1 MLVDA
6 GCAPF
11 EAFMAAV
18 ERMGLDADIVHSAQV
33 DESKEGVAECIVF
46 SFEFRATKN
55 KRRINIKEN

>member
-1 MLVDA
+1 
-6 GCAPF
+6 
-11 EAFMAAV
+11 MAAV

-55 KRRINIKEN
+55 KRRIKIKRCTSYCLIYFPIYP

>member
-46 SFEFRATKN
+46 SPLSFEQQRTKEES
-55 KRRINIKEN
+55 I

>member
-55 KRRINIKEN
+55 KRIINIKEK